1 MFSPP
6 GVVTNCTALSCIPS
20 LGPVVRHLYLAPWH
34 DPTLLTPYPVFF
46 PLSFKLGQTH
56 FLFSCSRPWLWSKKR
71 DKFHTVDS
79 VILLC
84 HDSPKP
90 PGLQREALI
99 SCHVSALAAHPCISS
114 FLNPVFNYLTT
125 PLLHSLEWKP
135 SPLLYWVGKLRDELA
150 PLSSLCLIILEDH
163 LPLCFFF
170 IFLSTSTYLGIYTLL
185 HPFLSASTWPYSLR
199 SSSHL
204 FLIPWG
210 SYHSEIY
217 IGEKETGSEEHIH
230 LLKLTS

>member
-1 MFSPP
+1 MHSQPRSCSQTFIFSPLTWP
-6 GVVTNCTALSCIPS
+6 YSLDTLPCILPAFFQAGTNSLPVFLFQTLVVEQKKGQIPHSGLCNPALSR
-20 LGPVVRHLYLAPWH
+20 LTQAPWTPERGSH
-34 DPTLLTPYPVFF
+34 FMSCFCPGRSSLYIIFFKPSFQLSDHTSSTFLGVETFTSSLLSREASGWTSSTFF
-46 PLSFKLGQTH
+46 PLSYNSG
-56 FLFSCSRPWLWSKKR
+56 R
-71 DKFHTVDS
+71 
-79 VILLC
+79 
-84 HDSPKP
+84 SP
-90 PGLQREALI
+90 
-99 SCHVSALAAHPCISS
+99 
-114 FLNPVFNYLTT
+114 T
-125 PLLHSLEWKP
+125 SL
-135 SPLLYWVGKLRDELA
+135 
-150 PLSSLCLIILEDH
+150 
-163 LPLCFFF
+163 FFF